1 MSSIADGTGR
11 VEARPASER
20 RSLPLA
26 ARAALLALAAAVP
39 LLFAGDYQLRFLAEI
54 LIIGTAVLSLDLLVG
69 FGGLVSLGHAVFFG
83 GAAYVAAVASQALGA
98 DIVVMLAVGIVTGM
112 AAALLMGVVV
122 MRTIA
127 LFFLILSLIVGQIV
141 WEVVFH
147 WREVTGGADGLR
159 GFPVLTLHTG
169 FSTIPLNN
177 GVALYLASVVL
188 ALAAWLAARSFVNAP
203 IGRALLGT
211 RERQLRMSALGYSIP
226 RIRLMA
232 LVASGGIAGAAG
244 ALYPFVNQYV
254 GPNAVHWTMSAM
266 MIIML
271 VIGGVGSLYGAFIG
285 SAIYL
290 GIQTYVSSYTDR
302 WQLVVGLVFVLTVMI
317 MPKGVVAG
325 LKAAFGRRTNDEG
338 RP

>member
-1 MSSIADGTGR
+1 MSSITDGTGR

-20 RSLPLA
+20 RSLPMA
-26 ARAALLALAAAVP
+26 ARLALLALAAAAP

-83 GAAYVAAVASQALGA
+83 GAAYAAAIAAQTLGA
-98 DIVVMLAVGIVTGM
+98 DVVVMLAVGIATGM

-169 FSTIPLNN
+169 FATIPLNN
-177 GVALYLASVVL
+177 GVALYLAALVL
-188 ALAAWLAARSFVNAP
+188 ALVAFLAARSFVDAP

-232 LVASGGIAGAAG
+232 LLASGAIAGAAG

-325 LKAAFGRRTNDEG
+325 LKAAFGRRNDAEG
-338 RP
+338 RS

>member
-11 VEARPASER
+11 AKASPASER
-20 RSLPLA
+20 RSLPVA
-26 ARAALLALAAAVP
+26 AKVALLALAAAVP

-83 GAAYVAAVASQALGA
+83 GAAYAAAIASQALGA
-98 DIVVMLAVGIVTGM
+98 DVVVMLAVGIATGM
-112 AAALLMGVVV
+112 ASALLMGVVV

-169 FSTIPLNN
+169 FATIPLNN
-177 GVALYLASVVL
+177 GVALYLAALVL
-188 ALAAWLAARSFVNAP
+188 ALAAYLAARSFVDAP

-232 LVASGGIAGAAG
+232 LLASGAIAGAAG
-244 ALYPFVNQYV
+244 SLYPFVNQYV

-325 LKAAFGRRTNDEG
+325 LKAAFGRRKDAEG
-338 RP
+338 RS